1 MSVCH
6 LVTLIILLLF
16 TDDKVHLMKQN
27 CCVLGQ
33 SREHEEDTRQ
43 HPGLYS
49 RQPLC
54 LGGVGGNVVKNVDQH
69 QEQGDQESH
78 ASRDD
83 IWRNKERYPGDHHEQ
98 S

>member
-69 QEQGDQESH
+69 QNSELVRFRLDTLLSLN
-78 ASRDD
+78 SVR
-83 IWRNKERYPGDHHEQ
+83 ILLN
-98 S
+98 